1 LEFTVA
7 VYHGEYGDCS
17 EESEEPED
25 ICYDRLV
32 HTASL
37 LGSTTVTASD
47 EHEASAIAWIEFIGN
62 ARAEKLI
69 KMDAPVSIITDHT
82 DVLAVMKEVR
92 PTAVDPAHY
101 ELFNLFEVWYFR
113 VTPVADPP
121 AETNRLEWPEW
132 KNHVVPSKMPHS
144 KTALQGDSKVST
156 HDANILAYLTP
167 SWN

>member
-1 LEFTVA
+1 MEFTVA

-17 EESEEPED
+17 EESEEPAD

-37 LGSTTVTASD
+37 IGSTTVTASD
-47 EHEASAIAWIEFIGN
+47 EHEASAMAWIEFIGN

-69 KMDAPVSIITDHT
+69 KLDAPVEVITDHT
-82 DVLAVMKEVR
+82 DVRAVMDEIR
-92 PTAVDPAHY
+92 HTAVDPAHY

-132 KNHVVPSKMPHS
+132 KNSDVSCQMPHFNM
-144 KTALQGDSKVST
+144 TLQDDSKVT
-156 HDANILAYLTP
+156 TQGANIL
-167 SWN
+167 